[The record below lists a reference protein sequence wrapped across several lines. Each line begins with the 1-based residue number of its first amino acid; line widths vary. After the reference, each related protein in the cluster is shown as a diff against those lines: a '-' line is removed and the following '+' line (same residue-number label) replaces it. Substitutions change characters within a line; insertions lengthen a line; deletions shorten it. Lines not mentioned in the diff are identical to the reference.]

1 MRWHHTGIEVE
12 NLEASAAFYK
22 EVFLFEA
29 QSCLKLGE
37 ERIMFMDNGEV
48 TIELIQGKG
57 DSVPSSLHFAWEV
70 EDLSGWVE
78 RLDKYGMK
86 PVEGP
91 YSLDSGLTVIFYK
104 GPDGE
109 VIELVSRQ
117 RGVY

>member
-1 MRWHHTGIEVE
+1 MKWHHAGIETG
-12 NLEASAAFYK
+12 NLEVSAAFYK

-29 QSCLKLGE
+29 QSCFKLGE
-37 ERIMFMDNGEV
+37 ERIIFMKRGEV
-48 TIELIQGKG
+48 TIELIQSEG

-70 EDLSGWVE
+70 DDLSAWVE
-78 RLDKYGMK
+78 RLEEYGMK

-104 GPDGE
+104 GADGE

-117 RGVY
+117 